1 MVNEMHKSERPTCF
15 PAGGASLCMEAW
27 QSGLLHRAY
36 LPADVWVSKPLL
48 TSRGFET
55 HRFHHPISGT
65 DAAATA
71 SIPITS
77 PGDEPVANDHLDYI
91 RPARPHFQSRTE
103 PSLQMKDELHE
114 RTFPR

>member
-1 MVNEMHKSERPTCF
+1 MQQRPTCF
-15 PAGGASLCMEAW
+15 PAGGAFLCMEAW
-27 QSGLLHRAY
+27 QSGLSHRAY
-36 LPADVWVSKPLL
+36 LPADVWASNPLAMF
-48 TSRGFET
+48 REFES
-55 HRFHHPISGT
+55 HRFHHQFSGT

-91 RPARPHFQSRTE
+91 RPARLYFQSRTE

-114 RTFPR
+114 RTSPRKAD